1 MSKNDCQPAPSLE
14 ILHPL
19 DRWPPLG
26 TTVVL
31 AIQWLV
37 ILVPGVLV
45 LGEVVGLA
53 WGLDAAQRVAY
64 MQRLLLVTAAAQAA
78 QVLWGHRLPGQVGP
92 SAVIIV
98 GTLATIASGPSQVAG
113 AMAVGAG
120 LTALAGFSGLAA
132 RLGRL
137 YTPPVLASTLLLVAM
152 SLTPTMRD
160 LLYSPAAG
168 GKALSGG
175 FVFGMGLVLVML
187 MAQHRLKGLWSS
199 AVLLL
204 GMALGSLAYFA
215 LGLEPW
221 PVWHGGA
228 LGGLPNLFP
237 IGLEFNPGVIAAFVL
252 CYLALI
258 SNELATIESTGQLIG
273 ATGMDGRANRA
284 VAVAGLGGVAAGLM
298 GSLGPVTYSV
308 SPAVVIS
315 TKSASRFTLL
325 PMAGAV
331 AALALWPGG
340 LSLFSLVPAP
350 VVGAVLVT
358 LMAQSVY
365 AALHLLLPGGRLPT
379 WASGATVGVA
389 LVTGVIVSFM
399 PEAAR
404 LGLHPVLRPILAN
417 GFVVGLVMAL
427 LLEHVLL
434 RRKKD
439 DIVPAPRL

>member
-1 MSKNDCQPAPSLE
+1 MPESQQQSTELE
-14 ILHPL
+14 IRYPL
-19 DRWPPLG
+19 DRWPPIG
-26 TTVVL
+26 VTVVL

-45 LGEVVGLA
+45 LGDVVGMA

-78 QVLWGHRLPGQVGP
+78 QILWGHKLPGQVGP
-92 SAVIIV
+92 SAVLIV
-98 GTLATIASGPSQVAG
+98 GTLATITTGEAAVAG

-120 LTALAGFSGLAA
+120 LTALAGFTGLAA
-132 RLGRL
+132 RMGRL
-137 YTPPVLASTLLLVAM
+137 YTPPVLSSTLLLVAM

-160 LLYSPAAG
+160 LLYTPAAG
-168 GKALSGG
+168 AEAVSGG
-175 FVFGMGLVLVML
+175 FLFALGLVLVML
-187 MAQHRLKGLWSS
+187 LAQYRLKGLWSS

-204 GMALGSLAYFA
+204 GMFLGSLAYYA

-221 PVWHGGA
+221 PVWRGGA
-228 LGGLPNLFP
+228 VLGLPQLFP
-237 IGLEFNPGVIAAFVL
+237 TSLEFDPGVIIAFVL

-258 SNELATIESTGQLIG
+258 SNELATIESTGRLIG
-273 ATGMDGRANRA
+273 AGDMGGRANRG
-284 VAVAGLGGVAAGLM
+284 VAVSGLGGVAAGLM

-340 LSLFSLVPAP
+340 LSVFSLVPGP

-365 AALHLLLPGGRLPT
+365 AALHLLLEGGKMPT
-379 WASGATVGVA
+379 WAGGATVGMA
-389 LVTGVIVSFM
+389 LITGVIVSFI

-404 LGLHPVLRPILAN
+404 QALHPVIRPILAN
-417 GFVVGLVMAL
+417 GFVMGLVVAL
-427 LLEHVLL
+427 LLEHVFF
-434 RRKKD
+434 RGKKTP
-439 DIVPAPRL
+439 PATHL

>member
-1 MSKNDCQPAPSLE
+1 MSERQKQTATLDIA
-14 ILHPL
+14 HPL
-19 DRWPPLG
+19 DRWPPAG
-26 TTVVL
+26 VTVVL

-45 LGEVVGLA
+45 LGDVVGLA
-53 WGLDAAQRVAY
+53 WGLDTSQRVAY

-78 QVLWGHRLPGQVGP
+78 QVLWGHKLPGQVGP
-92 SAVIIV
+92 SAVLIV
-98 GTLATIASGPSQVAG
+98 GTLATIAAGPASVAG

-120 LTALAGFSGLAA
+120 LTALAGFTGLAA

-137 YTPPVLASTLLLVAM
+137 YTPPVLSSSLLLVAM

-168 GKALSGG
+168 GGAVSGG
-175 FVFGMGLVLVML
+175 FLFGLGLVLVML
-187 MAQHRLKGLWSS
+187 LAQYRLKGLWSS
-199 AVLLL
+199 AVLLM
-204 GMALGSLAYFA
+204 GMFLGSLAYYA

-221 PVWHGGA
+221 PVWQGGA
-228 LGGLPNLFP
+228 MAGIPTLFP
-237 IGLEFNPGVIAAFVL
+237 TSLEFDPGVIIAFVL

-273 ATGMDGRANRA
+273 ATGMDGRANRG

-315 TKSASRFTLL
+315 TKSASRYTLL
-325 PMAGAV
+325 PLAAAV
-331 AALALWPGG
+331 AALAMWPGG
-340 LSLFSLVPAP
+340 LSVFSLVPTP
-350 VVGAVLVT
+350 VVGAVLIT

-365 AALHLLLPGGRLPT
+365 AALHLLLEGGKMPT
-379 WASGATVGVA
+379 WAGGATVGMA
-389 LVTGVIVSFM
+389 LITGVIVSFI

-404 LGLHPVLRPILAN
+404 QALHPVVRPILAN
-417 GFVVGLVMAL
+417 GFVMGLVVAL
-427 LLEHVLL
+427 LLEHVFF
-434 RRKKD
+434 RRQKD
-439 DIVPAPRL
+439 DTIPAPRL

>member
-1 MSKNDCQPAPSLE
+1 MPQCSKPNPGLE
-14 ILHPL
+14 IVQPL
-19 DRWPPLG
+19 DSWPPAG
-26 TTVVL
+26 VTTVL
-31 AIQWLV
+31 ALQWLV

-64 MQRLLLVTAAAQAA
+64 MQRLLLITAAVQAV

-92 SAVIIV
+92 SAVLIV
-98 GTLATIASGPSQVAG
+98 GTLATIASGPEQVAG
-113 AMAVGAG
+113 AMVVAAG

-168 GKALSGG
+168 AGALSGG
-175 FVFGMGLVLVML
+175 FLFSLGLVLVML
-187 MAQHRLKGLWSS
+187 LAQYRLQGLWSS

-204 GMALGSLAYFA
+204 GMFLGSLAYYA

-221 PVWHGGA
+221 PAWHGGSPP
-228 LGGLPNLFP
+228 GLPALFP
-237 IGLEFNPGVIAAFVL
+237 SGLAFNPGVIAAFAL

-258 SNELATIESTGQLIG
+258 SNELATIESTGRLIG
-273 ATGMDGRANRA
+273 AGGMAGRANRG
-284 VAVAGLGGVAAGLM
+284 VAVSGLGGVLAGLM
-298 GSLGPVTYSV
+298 DSLGPVTYSV

-315 TKSASRFTLL
+315 TKSASRYTLL
-325 PMAGAV
+325 PTAAV
-331 AALALWPGG
+331 VAVLALWPGG

-350 VVGAVLVT
+350 VVGAVLVS

-365 AALHLLLPGGRLPT
+365 AALHLLFEDGRPPSWT
-379 WASGATVGVA
+379 DGATAGVA
-389 LVTGVIVSFM
+389 LITGVVVSFM
-399 PEAAR
+399 PVAAR
-404 LGLHPVLRPILAN
+404 QALHPVIRPILAN
-417 GFVVGLVMAL
+417 GFVLGLVMAL
-427 LLEHVLL
+427 LLEHVFF

-439 DIVPAPRL
+439 GPAPGACI

>member
-1 MSKNDCQPAPSLE
+1 MSESQCQPAPPLE

-19 DRWPPLG
+19 DRWPPWG
-26 TTVVL
+26 VTVVL
-31 AIQWLV
+31 SIQWLI

-45 LGEVVGLA
+45 LGDVVGLA
-53 WGLDAAQRVAY
+53 WGLDAAGRVAY
-64 MQRLLLVTAAAQAA
+64 MQRLLLVSAAAQAA
-78 QVLWGHRLPGQVGP
+78 QVLWGHKLPGQVGP

-98 GTLATIASGPSQVAG
+98 GTLATIASGPASVAG
-113 AMAVGAG
+113 AMAIGAG

-168 GKALSGG
+168 GQLLSGG
-175 FVFGMGLVLVML
+175 FLFGLGLVLVMFL
-187 MAQHRLKGLWSS
+187 AQYRLKGLWSS

-204 GMALGSLAYFA
+204 GMVVGSLAYYG

-221 PVWHGGA
+221 PAWHGGGLA
-228 LGGLPNLFP
+228 GLPVLFP
-237 IGLEFNPGVIAAFVL
+237 TGLAFNPGVIVAFLL

-315 TKSASRFTLL
+315 TKSASRYTLL
-325 PMAGAV
+325 PMAAAV
-331 AALALWPGG
+331 VGLALWPGG
-340 LSLFSLVPAP
+340 LSLFALVPAP
-350 VVGAVLVT
+350 VVGAVLLT

-365 AALHLLLPGGRLPT
+365 AALHLLLAGGRAPT

-389 LVTGVIVSFM
+389 LTVGVIVSFM

-404 LGLHPVLRPILAN
+404 QALHPLIRPILAN
-417 GFVVGLVMAL
+417 GFVVGLVLAL
-427 LLEHVLL
+427 LLEHVFF
-434 RRKKD
+434 RGKKTPS
-439 DIVPAPRL
+439 VPRP

>member
-1 MSKNDCQPAPSLE
+1 MPQSQKPSTTLE
-14 ILHPL
+14 ITHPL
-19 DRWPPLG
+19 DQWPPAG
-26 TTVVL
+26 VTVVL

-64 MQRLLLVTAAAQAA
+64 MQRLLLVSAAAQAA
-78 QVLWGHRLPGQVGP
+78 QILWGHKLPGQVGP
-92 SAVIIV
+92 SAVLIV
-98 GTLATIASGPSQVAG
+98 GTLATIAAGPASVAG
-113 AMAVGAG
+113 AVAVGAG
-120 LTALAGFSGLAA
+120 LTALAGFTGLAA
-132 RLGRL
+132 RMGRL
-137 YTPPVLASTLLLVAM
+137 YTPPVLSSTLLLVAM

-168 GKALSGG
+168 GGSVSGG
-175 FVFGMGLVLVML
+175 FVFGLGLVLVML
-187 MAQHRLKGLWSS
+187 LAQYRLKGLWSS
-199 AVLLL
+199 AVLLF
-204 GMALGSLAYFA
+204 GMALGSLAYYA

-221 PVWHGGA
+221 PAWRGGA
-228 LGGLPNLFP
+228 MTGLPTLFP
-237 IGLEFNPGVIAAFVL
+237 TGLEFNPGVIAAFVL

-273 ATGMDGRANRA
+273 ATGMDGRANRG
-284 VAVAGLGGVAAGLM
+284 VAVSGLGGVAAGLM

-315 TKSASRFTLL
+315 TKSASRYTLL
-325 PMAGAV
+325 PMAATV

-365 AALHLLLPGGRLPT
+365 AALHLLLEGGRMPT
-379 WASGATVGVA
+379 WASGATVGMA
-389 LVTGVIVSFM
+389 LITGVIVSFI

-404 LGLHPVLRPILAN
+404 QALHPVIRPILAN
-417 GFVVGLVMAL
+417 GFVMGLVVAL
-427 LLEHVLL
+427 LLEHVFF
-434 RRKKD
+434 RRQKD
-439 DIVPAPRL
+439 GEVPAPRL

>member
-1 MSKNDCQPAPSLE
+1 MPECQKQSTTLE

-19 DRWPPLG
+19 DRWPPTG
-26 TTVVL
+26 VTVVL

-64 MQRLLLVTAAAQAA
+64 MQRLLLVTAVTQAV
-78 QVLWGHRLPGQVGP
+78 QVLWGHKLPGQVGP

-98 GTLATIASGPSQVAG
+98 GTLATITSGEAQVAG
-113 AMAVGAG
+113 AMAVAAG

-137 YTPPVLASTLLLVAM
+137 YTPPILAATLLLVAM
-152 SLTPTMRD
+152 SFTPTMRD

-168 GKALSGG
+168 AGAVSGG
-175 FVFGMGLVLVML
+175 FLFAMALILLML
-187 MAQHRLKGLWSS
+187 LAQHRLKGVWSS
-199 AVLLL
+199 AALLM
-204 GMALGSLAYFA
+204 GMFLGSLAYYA

-221 PVWHGGA
+221 PTWRGGA
-228 LGGLPNLFP
+228 SAGLPRLLST
-237 IGLEFNPGVIAAFVL
+237 GLEFNPGVIIAFVL

-258 SNELATIESTGQLIG
+258 SNELATIESTGRLIG
-273 ATGMDGRANRA
+273 ASGMDGRANRG
-284 VAVAGLGGVAAGLM
+284 VAVSGLGGLLAGLM

-308 SPAVVIS
+308 SPAVVVS

-325 PMAGAV
+325 PTAGAV
-331 AALALWPGG
+331 AVLALWPGG
-340 LSLFSLVPAP
+340 LALFSLVPAP
-350 VVGAVLVT
+350 VVGAVLVS

-365 AALHLLLPGGRLPT
+365 AALHLLFQDGRAPT
-379 WASGATVGVA
+379 WAGGATVGLA
-389 LVTGVIVSFM
+389 LISGVIVSFM

-404 LGLHPVLRPILAN
+404 QALHPLIRPVLAN
-417 GFVVGLVMAL
+417 GFVVGLVLAL
-427 LLEHVLL
+427 LLEHVLF

-439 DIVPAPRL
+439 DTVPAPRL

>member
-1 MSKNDCQPAPSLE
+1 MPERNVQDTPSLE

-53 WGLDAAQRVAY
+53 WGLDAAGRVAY
-64 MQRLLLVTAAAQAA
+64 MQRLLLLTAAAQAA

-92 SAVIIV
+92 STVIIV
-98 GTLATIASGPSQVAG
+98 GTLATIAAGPAQVAG
-113 AMAVGAG
+113 AMAVAAG
-120 LTALAGFSGLAA
+120 LTALAGFTGLAA
-132 RLGRL
+132 RMGRL

-152 SLTPTMRD
+152 SLTPTMRG

-168 GKALSGG
+168 GQAVAGG
-175 FVFGMGLVLVML
+175 FLFGLGLVLVMFL
-187 MAQHRLKGLWSS
+187 AQYRLKGLWSS

-204 GMALGSLAYFA
+204 GMALGSLAYYA

-221 PVWHGGA
+221 PSWQGGA
-228 LGGLPNLFP
+228 VAGLPSLFP
-237 IGLEFNPGVIAAFVL
+237 TGLEFDPGVIAAFVL

-258 SNELATIESTGQLIG
+258 SNELATIESTGRIIK
-273 ATGMDGRANRA
+273 ASGMDGRANRA
-284 VAVAGLGGVAAGLM
+284 VAVAGLSGVAAGLM
-298 GSLGPVTYSV
+298 GSLGTVTYSV

-315 TKSASRFTLL
+315 TKSASRYTLL

-331 AALALWPGG
+331 AAMAFWPGG
-340 LSLFSLVPAP
+340 LSLFSLVPSP
-350 VVGAVLVT
+350 VLGAVLLT

-365 AALHLLLPGGRLPT
+365 AALLLLMSGGKMPT
-379 WASGATVGVA
+379 WAGGATVGVA
-389 LVTGVIVSFM
+389 LTTGVIVSFM
-399 PEAAR
+399 PEEVRRA
-404 LGLHPVLRPILAN
+404 LHPVIRPILAN
-417 GFVVGLVMAL
+417 GFVVGLVLAL
-427 LLEHVLL
+427 LLEHVLF

-439 DIVPAPRL
+439 DHIPAPRL